1 MKKSIVVITIAF
13 FAAGAFGTISPS
25 WGEDPGA
32 AGFSCVSPQIFN
44 SDTGA
49 AGFSFGPPTTS
60 FLPHLSLSPA
70 LGNDTGAAGFS
81 FRQPATSA
89 LSHLPLRS
97 TQTPILGYPA
107 GAFGV
112 GSISSGMVYQGVGP
126 AERVRYEQHSSAT
139 GVFSFTASYE
149 YESRFPSS
157 GMADLFSGFLFFP

>member
-1 MKKSIVVITIAF
+1 MKNNPASIAIAVF
-13 FAAGAFGTISPS
+13 LACTVGFASPS

-32 AGFSCVSPQIFN
+32 AGFSCVSPPVYGN
-44 SDTGA
+44 EPGA
-49 AGFSFGPPTTS
+49 AGFGFGPPTTN
-60 FLPHLSLSPA
+60 FLSNVSLSPA
-70 LGNDTGAAGFS
+70 LGNDAGTAGFS

-89 LSHLPLRS
+89 LSHLPMRS
-97 TQTPILGYPA
+97 TQTPILDYPA

-112 GSISSGMVYQGVGP
+112 GSISSGMVYHGVSP
-126 AERVRYEQHSSAT
+126 AEIVRYEQHSSAT